1 MDIEIATTT
10 EEIATRAAER
20 VAALARAS
28 VAERA
33 VCHVAFSGGRTPG
46 LMFTALLSMEVP
58 WRELHVWQ
66 VDERIAPASSPDRNL
81 TQLQQDL
88 LRRAPIP
95 PANIHPMPV
104 EAADLDEAASSYAA
118 ELHQLADGVLDVVH
132 LGLGDDGHTASWPPH
147 HPILEARQTD
157 VAVVGPFHGTM
168 RMTLT
173 PPAVNRARAIFFLV
187 TGRDKAQVVSQ
198 LLGGNRALPA
208 SRVRSEGTVLLA
220 GGGAEAGTVAWRAST
235 TRP

>member
-1 MDIEIATTT
+1 MDIETATTT

-28 VAERA
+28 VAERGA
-33 VCHVAFSGGRTPG
+33 AHVAFSGGRTPG

-58 WRELHVWQ
+58 WGDLHVWQ
-66 VDERIAPASSPDRNL
+66 VDERIAPPGSPDRNL
-81 TQLQQDL
+81 TQLREDL
-88 LRRAPIP
+88 LRRVRIP

-104 EAADLDEAASSYAA
+104 EDADLDRAAASYEA
-118 ELHQLADGVLDVVH
+118 ELQELCDGVLDVVH

-147 HPILEARQTD
+147 HPILEARRTA
-157 VAVVGPFHGTM
+157 VAVVGPFHGTL

-220 GGGAEAGTVAWRAST
+220 GGGAEAGTVPWRAAT
-235 TRP
+235 T

>member
-10 EEIATRAAER
+10 DEIAARAAER
-20 VAALARAS
+20 VAALARTS
-28 VAERA
+28 VVERG

-46 LMFTALLSMEVP
+46 LMFTALLNMEVP
-58 WRELHVWQ
+58 WGDVHVWQ
-66 VDERIAPASSPDRNL
+66 VDERIAPAGSADRNL
-81 TQLQQDL
+81 TQLQEDL

-95 PANIHPMPV
+95 STNVHPMPV
-104 EAADLDEAASSYAA
+104 EAADLEEAASSYEA
-118 ELHQLADGVLDVVH
+118 ELHQLCDGVVDVVH

-147 HPILEARQTD
+147 HPVLEARRTD

-198 LLGGNRALPA
+198 LLGGNRAIPA
-208 SRVRSEGTVLLA
+208 SRVRAQGTVLLA
-220 GGGAEAGTVAWRAST
+220 GGGAEAGTVAWRAT
-235 TRP
+235 TT